1 MTECGRRN
9 EMVFG
14 EQSDD
19 VRGRQQRAFAD
30 RYYAKLKYPPPPPT
44 KIQGGQALFA
54 LQLQFICIGNC
65 FRRLRYSVG
74 S

>member
-19 VRGRQQRAFAD
+19 VRGRKGGRQQRAFAD
-30 RYYAKLKYPPPPPT
+30 RYYAALTYPTPPPT
-44 KIQGGQALFA
+44 KIQGDQALFV
-54 LQLQFICIGNC
+54 LQLQLICV
-65 FRRLRYSVG
+65 RLLF
-74 S
+74 